1 MADPAYPPRIYLQAP
16 FRQRLLAPQMEA
28 YNKSMNAIRCSFE
41 CVFGDIVNYF
51 KFLDLKKKL
60 KIGLPS
66 RKNLQNALTYLYYN
80 STAQFFNLDPPTLQE
95 YFV

>member
-28 YNKSMNAIRCSFE
+28 YNKSMNAVRCSFE

-51 KFLDLKKKL
+51 KFLD
-60 KIGLPS
+60 
-66 RKNLQNALTYLYYN
+66 
-80 STAQFFNLDPPTLQE
+80 
-95 YFV
+95 